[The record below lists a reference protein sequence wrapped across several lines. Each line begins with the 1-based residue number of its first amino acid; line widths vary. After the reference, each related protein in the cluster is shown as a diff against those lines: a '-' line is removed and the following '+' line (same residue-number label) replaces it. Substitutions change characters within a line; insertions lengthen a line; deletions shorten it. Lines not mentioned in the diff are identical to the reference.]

1 MSFLCVYAFKTL
13 FLAVVRNAF
22 IFMVFVYQGKTFSY
36 LVGWLTF
43 IYIFICEV
51 RKIEAV
57 YFELGYLT
65 YVAVLVV
72 F

>member
-22 IFMVFVYQGKTFSY
+22 IFMVLFVYQGKTFSY
-36 LVGWLTF
+36 LIGWF

>member
-36 LVGWLTF
+36 LIGCF

>member
-1 MSFLCVYAFKTL
+1 MHLKLYFWLWFEMRL
-13 FLAVVRNAF
+13 FLW
-22 IFMVFVYQGKTFSY
+22 Y
-36 LVGWLTF
+36 LYTRAKHSHLIGWLTF

>member
-36 LVGWLTF
+36 LIGWF

-57 YFELGYLT
+57 YFEFGYLT

>member
-36 LVGWLTF
+36 LICWF
-43 IYIFICEV
+43 IYIFISEV

>member
-36 LVGWLTF
+36 LIGWF
-43 IYIFICEV
+43 IYIFNICEV